1 MSLSKK
7 LAIDHVPHLIQGS
20 RVLMRVDFNV
30 PMKDGQ
36 ISDPKRIV
44 STLPSIDYLLKNGAK
59 SVVLMSHMGR
69 PKGQKN
75 EKFSLAPLVPAVSD
89 YIGKKVTWVPDCVG
103 SEASK
108 VTGNAKDGEV
118 VLLENLRFYTA
129 EEGKGEVNGE
139 KVKASAD
146 EIAAFRKQLTTHGDL
161 YVNDAFGTA
170 HRAHSSMVGIDVETR
185 ASGFLLKKE
194 LEYFSKV
201 LESPDRPL
209 TVVMG
214 GAKVKDKIQLIYNML
229 DIVDEM
235 IIGGGMAFTFDK
247 VLNGTS
253 IGSSLFDEEG
263 AKTVPDIMKKAQ
275 EKGVKIHLPTDYVC
289 ADKFAEDAKT
299 MIRTN
304 KEGIDDGWLG
314 LDIGPNSIAAN
325 AEVIRRSK
333 TVFWNGPQGVF
344 EMPAFAQGSLSMLD
358 EIIAATQKGATSV
371 AGGGDTVALLK
382 KVKGSAEKLSHVSTG
397 GGASLE
403 LVEGKQLPGV
413 VALSERQ

>member
-1 MSLSKK
+1 
-7 LAIDHVPHLIQGS
+7 
-20 RVLMRVDFNV
+20 MRVDFNV

-44 STLPSIDYLLKNGAK
+44 STLPSINYLLDNGAK

-69 PKGQKN
+69 PKGAPN
-75 EKFSLAPLVPAVSD
+75 DKFSLAPLVPAVSD
-89 YIGKKVTWVPDCVG
+89 FIGKKVTWVPDCVG
-103 SEASK
+103 AEASK
-108 VTGNAKDGEV
+108 VTANAKDGEV

-129 EEGKGEVNGE
+129 EEGKGEINGE
-139 KVKASAD
+139 KVKATEAEVAD
-146 EIAAFRKQLTTHGDL
+146 FRKQLTTHGDL

-201 LESPDRPL
+201 LEGPDRPL

-247 VLNGTS
+247 VLNGTN

-358 EIIAATQKGATSV
+358 EIISATEKGATSV

-413 VALSERQ
+413 VALSEQ

>member
-1 MSLSKK
+1 
-7 LAIDHVPHLIQGS
+7 
-20 RVLMRVDFNV
+20 MRVDFNV

-44 STLPSIDYLLKNGAK
+44 STLPSINYLLDNGAK

-69 PKGQKN
+69 PKGAPN
-75 EKFSLAPLVPAVSD
+75 DKFSLAPLVPAVSD

-103 SEASK
+103 AEASK
-108 VTGNAKDGEV
+108 VTANAKDGEV

-129 EEGKGEVNGE
+129 EEGKGEINGE
-139 KVKASAD
+139 KVKATEAEVAD
-146 EIAAFRKQLTTHGDL
+146 FRKQLTTHGDL

-201 LESPDRPL
+201 LEGPDRPL

-247 VLNGTS
+247 VLNGTN

-358 EIIAATQKGATSV
+358 EIISATEKGATSV

-413 VALSERQ
+413 VALSEQ

>member
-7 LAIDHVPHLIQGS
+7 LAIDHIPQMIKGS

-44 STLPSIDYLLKNGAK
+44 STLPSINYLLENGAK

-69 PKGQKN
+69 PKGAPSD
-75 EKFSLAPLVPAVSD
+75 KFSLAPLVPAVSD

-103 SEASK
+103 AEASK
-108 VTGNAKDGEV
+108 VTANAKDGEV

-129 EEGKGEVNGE
+129 EEGKGEINGE

-146 EIAAFRKQLTTHGDL
+146 EIAKFRKELTTHGDL

-201 LESPDRPL
+201 LEGPDRPL

-247 VLNGTS
+247 VLNGTQ
-253 IGSSLFDEEG
+253 IGASLFDEEG
-263 AKTVPDIMKKAQ
+263 AKTVPDIMTKAK

-304 KEGIDDGWLG
+304 TEGIDDGWLG
-314 LDIGPNSIAAN
+314 LDIGPSSIAAN

-333 TVFWNGPQGVF
+333 TVFWNGP
-344 EMPAFAQGSLSMLD
+344 
-358 EIIAATQKGATSV
+358 
-371 AGGGDTVALLK
+371 
-382 KVKGSAEKLSHVSTG
+382 
-397 GGASLE
+397 
-403 LVEGKQLPGV
+403 
-413 VALSERQ
+413 

>member
-1 MSLSKK
+1 MALSRK
-7 LAIDHVPHLIQGS
+7 LAIDHIPHLIKDKK
-20 RVLMRVDFNV
+20 VLMRVDFNV
-30 PMKDGQ
+30 PMKEGV

-44 STLPSIDYLLKNGAK
+44 STLPSINYLLDSGAK

-69 PKGQKN
+69 PKGNKN
-75 EKFSLAPLVPAVSD
+75 LQFSLNPLVPAVED
-89 YIGKKVTWVPDCVG
+89 LLKRKVTFVPDCIG
-103 SEASK
+103 QDATKACGE
-108 VTGNAKDGEV
+108 AKDGQV
-118 VLLENLRFYTA
+118 LLLENLRFYTA
-129 EEGKGEVNGE
+129 EEGKGELNGE

-146 EIAAFRKQLTTHGDL
+146 EIAAFRKQLTSYGEL
-161 YVNDAFGTA
+161 YVNDAFGTS
-170 HRAHSSMVGIDVETR
+170 HRAHSSMVGIDVDTR

-201 LESPDRPL
+201 LEKPDRPL

-229 DIVDEM
+229 DLVDEM

-247 VLNGTS
+247 VLNGTQ

-275 EKGVKIHLPTDYVC
+275 EKGVKIHLPTDYMC

-299 MIRTN
+299 CIRTN

-314 LDIGPNSIAAN
+314 LDIGPDTIKANS
-325 AEVIRRSK
+325 EVIRRSK

-344 EMPAFAQGSLSMLD
+344 EIPAFAQGSLTMLD
-358 EIIAATQKGATSV
+358 DIINATAKGATSV

-382 KVKGSAEKLSHVSTG
+382 KVPGSAEKLSHVSTG

-413 VALSERQ
+413 VALSDM

>member
-1 MSLSKK
+1 MLSRK
-7 LAIDHVPHLIQGS
+7 LAIDHIPHLIKDKK
-20 RVLMRVDFNV
+20 VLMRVDFNV
-30 PMKDGQ
+30 PMKEGV
-36 ISDPKRIV
+36 ITDPKRIV
-44 STLPSIDYLLKNGAK
+44 STLPSINYLLDNGAK
-59 SVVLMSHMGR
+59 SVILMSHMGR
-69 PKGQKN
+69 PKGSKQMQ
-75 EKFSLAPLVPAVSD
+75 FSLNSLVPTVED
-89 YIGKKVTWVPDCVG
+89 LLKRKVQFVPDCMG
-103 SEASK
+103 ADTAKACGESK
-108 VTGNAKDGEV
+108 NGQ
-118 VLLENLRFYTA
+118 VLMLENMRFYTA
-129 EEGKGEVNGE
+129 EEGKGEINGE
-139 KVKASAD
+139 KVKATDA
-146 EIAAFRKQLTTHGDL
+146 EIADFRKQLTGYGDI

-170 HRAHSSMVGIDVETR
+170 HRAHSSMVGVDVETR
-185 ASGFLLKKE
+185 AAGFLLKKE

-247 VLNGTS
+247 VINGS
-253 IGSSLFDEEG
+253 AIGDSLFDEEG
-263 AKTVPDIMKKAQ
+263 AKTVPDIMKKAA

-289 ADKFAEDAKT
+289 ANEFSPNAKT
-299 MIRTN
+299 CIRTN
-304 KEGIDDGWLG
+304 KEGIDAGWLG
-314 LDIGPNSIAAN
+314 LDIGPNTIKSN

-344 EMPAFAQGSLSMLD
+344 EIPAFAAGSLSMLD
-358 EIIAATQKGATSV
+358 EIINCTAAGGTSV

-382 KVKGSAEKLSHVSTG
+382 KVPGSAEKLSHVSTG

-413 VALSERQ
+413 VALSEIK

>member
-7 LAIDHVPHLIQGS
+7 LAIDHIPHLIKGS

-36 ISDPKRIV
+36 ITDPKRIV
-44 STLPSIDYLLKNGAK
+44 STLPSINYLLDNGAK

-69 PKGQKN
+69 PKGAPNPQ
-75 EKFSLAPLVPAVSD
+75 FSLAPLVPAVSD
-89 YIGKKVTWVPDCVG
+89 FIGKKVTWVPDCVG
-103 SEASK
+103 AEASK
-108 VTGNAKDGEV
+108 VTANAKDGEV

-146 EIAAFRKQLTTHGDL
+146 DVAAFRKQLTTHGDL

-201 LESPDRPL
+201 LEGPDRPL

-247 VLNGTS
+247 VLHGTN

-299 MIRTN
+299 MVRTN

-344 EMPAFAQGSLSMLD
+344 EIPAFAAGSLSMLD
-358 EIIAATQKGATSV
+358 EIIAATAKGATSV

-413 VALSERQ
+413 VALSEQK

>member
-1 MSLSKK
+1 
-7 LAIDHVPHLIQGS
+7 
-20 RVLMRVDFNV
+20 MRVDFNV
-30 PMKDGQ
+30 PMKDGV
-36 ISDPKRIV
+36 ITDPKRIV
-44 STLPSIDYLLKNGAK
+44 STLPSINYLLDNGAK
-59 SVVLMSHMGR
+59 SVILMSHRGR
-69 PKGQKN
+69 PKGSKQQQ
-75 EKFSLAPLVPAVSD
+75 FSLNPIVSTVED
-89 YIGKKVTWVPDCVG
+89 LLKRKVQWVPDCVG
-103 SEASK
+103 PDVAKACGEAK
-108 VTGNAKDGEV
+108 GGQVL
-118 VLLENLRFYTA
+118 LLENLRFYLA
-129 EEGKGEVNGE
+129 EEGKGEINGE
-139 KVKASAD
+139 KVKAKDS
-146 EIAAFRKQLTTHGDL
+146 EIADFRAQLSGYGDI

-170 HRAHSSMVGIDVETR
+170 HRAHSSMVGVNVETR
-185 ASGFLLKKE
+185 AAGFLLKKE

-201 LESPDRPL
+201 LESPERPL

-247 VLNGTS
+247 VLNGTQ
-253 IGSSLFDEEG
+253 IGASLFDEEG
-263 AKTVPDIMKKAQ
+263 AKTVPDIMKKAA

-299 MIRTN
+299 CIRTN
-304 KEGIDDGWLG
+304 REGIDDGWLG

-358 EIIAATQKGATSV
+358 EIINATSKGATSV

-413 VALSERQ
+413 VALSERA